1 MTRLREPLTF
11 FVDRSLGGKIV
22 ASALRAAGASVEV
35 HDDHFKKDDPDE
47 VWLTAVGASGWVA
60 LTKDEQI
67 LHRPAEIV
75 ALFEAASA
83 VFVLVGG
90 DLKGAEIARAWVA
103 ALPVMREI
111 VAQTEVPFVARVY
124 ADGSVSVSLRAEGVE
139 VRARK
144 KRAKVKKGGSG

>member
-1 MTRLREPLTF
+1 VTRLPEPATF

-22 ASALRAAGASVEV
+22 AAALRSAGAVVEV

-47 VWLTAVGASGWVA
+47 LWLTKVGASGWVA

-75 ALFEAASA
+75 ALFEAATA

-90 DLKGAEIARAWVA
+90 DLKGSEIARAWVA
-103 ALPVMREI
+103 ALPVMRDI
-111 VAQTEVPFVARVY
+111 IAQTDVPFVARVR
-124 ADGSVSVSLRAEGVE
+124 ADGAVSVALNAEGVE
-139 VRARK
+139 VRARR
-144 KRAKVKKGGSG
+144 KRAKGKPTGGA

>member
-1 MTRLREPLTF
+1 MTRLPEPATF

-22 ASALRAAGASVEV
+22 AAALRAEGALVEV
-35 HDDHFKKDDPDE
+35 HDDHFKTDDPDE
-47 VWLTAVGASGWVA
+47 VWLTKVGTAGWVA

-75 ALFEAASA
+75 ALFEASTA

-90 DLKGAEIARAWVA
+90 DLKGAEIARAWVV
-103 ALPVMREI
+103 ALPAMRSL
-111 VAQTEVPFVARVY
+111 VAATDVPFVARVY
-124 ADGSVSVSLRAEGVE
+124 ADGAVSMALSAEGVA

-144 KRAKVKKGGSG
+144 KRARVKASEES

>member
-1 MTRLREPLTF
+1 M
-11 FVDRSLGGKIV
+11 
-22 ASALRAAGASVEV
+22 
-35 HDDHFKKDDPDE
+35 
-47 VWLTAVGASGWVA
+47 A

-75 ALFEAASA
+75 ALFEAATA

-90 DLKGAEIARAWVA
+90 DLKGAEIARAWVT

-124 ADGSVSVSLRAEGVE
+124 ADGSVSVSLSAEGVE

-144 KRAKVKKGGSG
+144 KRAKARKGESG